1 MPKPNPIVVVYS
13 TGWREWDSTIANQM
27 QLIKR
32 FGDPIFGIHYWSKMP
47 IRGSVNTYG
56 DAPSEPPNAIRD
68 WDYKHTITEQTPEF
82 LDKIKTNSKTK
93 YTHSLAYMIES
104 TKLALENAEDV
115 YYRKFG
121 REMPDD
127 TPILRL
133 RPDVLV
139 NVDSF
144 PTEIPEGDNF
154 YISNWHTVARP
165 NPEIPEA
172 GDIMCLTTKKTLKTI
187 VDTPIEDIESVCNPE
202 QKLTITEQ
210 YLYSLLKS
218 NNVEVINHPDIH
230 IGIQRFVNQIEV
242 MS

>member
-1 MPKPNPIVVVYS
+1 MCS
-13 TGWREWDSTIANQM
+13 SD
-27 QLIKR
+27 L
-32 FGDPIFGIHYWSKMP
+32 
-47 IRGSVNTYG
+47 
-56 DAPSEPPNAIRD
+56 
-68 WDYKHTITEQTPEF
+68 
-82 LDKIKTNSKTK
+82 
-93 YTHSLAYMIES
+93 
-104 TKLALENAEDV
+104 
-115 YYRKFG
+115 
-121 REMPDD
+121 D